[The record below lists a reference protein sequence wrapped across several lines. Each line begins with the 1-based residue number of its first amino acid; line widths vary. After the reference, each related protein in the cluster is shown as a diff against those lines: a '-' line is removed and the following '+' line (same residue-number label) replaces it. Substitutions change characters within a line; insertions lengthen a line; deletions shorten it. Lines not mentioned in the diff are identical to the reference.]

1 MRSLWASAR
10 SDPCGPLGSHR
21 RSVRTRAIDRGPVD
35 DPPQQVVEHCD
46 LGGLEALEQ
55 LLHHAHRHG
64 GRLPHPLAAL
74 RRLFLA
80 LAGLDIVA
88 LVLFLAVRA
97 LDPGSFADY
106 VASSPL
112 YAGMVKSE
120 GLDSAV
126 TYATLSTTI
135 IHLAITAVFLWLAR
149 SIVRGSRATRVRAA
163 VVLVISGAFNIVAAL
178 SPLGGLLQLAVMG
191 TAVVLKV
198 TALFLLVRYARDSSA
213 GDHQELAASAR

>member
-1 MRSLWASAR
+1 MIW
-10 SDPCGPLGSHR
+10 PQMEK
-21 RSVRTRAIDRGPVD
+21 SVPTPTRAPRPF
-35 DPPQQVVEHCD
+35 
-46 LGGLEALEQ
+46 
-55 LLHHAHRHG
+55 
-64 GRLPHPLAAL
+64 AAL

-97 LDPGSFADY
+97 FEPSAFADY
-106 VASSPL
+106 VAASPL

-135 IHLAITAVFLWLAR
+135 IHLVITAVFLWLAR

-163 VVLVISGAFNIVAAL
+163 MVLVISGAFNIVAAM

-191 TAVVLKV
+191 ASVGLKV
-198 TALFLLVRYARDSSA
+198 TALVLLGRSARDSSA
-213 GDHQELAASAR
+213 GDPQALAASAR